1 MEPGRT
7 LGGMSETGENR
18 ARGAPWWWGRP
29 RSVVLDVFLGVASA
43 AECGLQGESFARE
56 TGLPTALT
64 VLLGLLVGALLVLR
78 RRWPIAVVLVAI
90 AVIPAEMGTLMS
102 IVGLYTLAATE
113 VPRRITGLLASM
125 AALGTLVMVMVR
137 LGQGIGQDP
146 DFNPSA
152 WFVPLM
158 SVLWSVG
165 MTAPPVLLGLYVGAR
180 RRLVESLRERA
191 DGLERELSLLAD
203 RAEERAEWAR
213 NEERTRI
220 AREMHDVVAHRVS
233 LMVVHAA
240 ALQAV
245 ALKDPEK
252 ASKNAALVGD
262 MGRQALE
269 ELRTMLGVLRAGDAG
284 KSAAGERSG
293 AAGALP
299 VAAGAGA
306 GAEAGQRGA
315 GSGAAGQRVSGARR
329 GTSAGAHGADGAD
342 GADGGAGETGGT
354 GGTSG
359 TGGGVVPGEDVA
371 AGGPPAVG
379 AVRPDGVDVDVD
391 VEAVAAGGVN
401 GVDGAGRGEGAAVGA
416 GVAEPGR
423 DGVVG
428 PRGAPAGSGGGT
440 VSASG
445 GAGVGSASGAAG
457 AGRSSSAA
465 VGGAG
470 SGVAEAVAGVGAPR
484 LAELDVLVGQSR
496 AAGMT
501 VELSV
506 EGEPVRECPEPVE
519 QTAYRVVQE
528 ALTNVHKHAA
538 GAATRVRVAH
548 RAAEVALQ
556 VENEP
561 AVDGAVE
568 AGLPSGGN
576 GLVGM
581 RERVTALGGGFVSG
595 PTDAGGF
602 RVSAII
608 PYARS

>member
-1 MEPGRT
+1 MT
-7 LGGMSETGENR
+7 ETGENR

-64 VLLGLLVGALLVLR
+64 VLLGLLVGGLLVLR

-306 GAEAGQRGA
+306 GAEAGERGA
-315 GSGAAGQRVSGARR
+315 GSGAAGQRVPGARR
-329 GTSAGAHGADGAD
+329 GTSAGADGAD

-354 GGTSG
+354 SG
-359 TGGGVVPGEDVA
+359 TGGGAVP
-371 AGGPPAVG
+371 GGPPAVG
-379 AVRPDGVDVDVD
+379 AVRPDGVDVD

-445 GAGVGSASGAAG
+445 AGVGSASGVAG